1 MIQLASYPN
10 FNCNCQ
16 NQISIPA
23 IIASTVEYPNFGIK
37 DTWDQ
42 YKFKWFVPC
51 IEIVL
56 FKRFQSHY
64 IDRGDKIWG
73 FSFVHCREIFNT
85 VPLSRRVLFER
96 LQCIYHKLC
105 TVKPLIGVQTW

>member
-1 MIQLASYPN
+1 MQMIQLASYPN

-23 IIASTVEYPNFGIK
+23 IIASTVESPNFGIK

-64 IDRGDKIWG
+64 MIGGIKFGDL
-73 FSFVHCREIFNT
+73 V
-85 VPLSRRVLFER
+85 LSIVER
-96 LQCIYHKLC
+96 YLIQCPFLGGSYLRDSNVY
-105 TVKPLIGVQTW
+105 TTS